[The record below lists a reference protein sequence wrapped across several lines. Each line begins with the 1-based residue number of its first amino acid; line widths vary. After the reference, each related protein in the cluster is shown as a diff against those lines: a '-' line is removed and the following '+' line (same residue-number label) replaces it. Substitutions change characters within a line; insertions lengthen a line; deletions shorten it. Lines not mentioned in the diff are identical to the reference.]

1 MVQWWDSLGQVD
13 VWSWGSWRSFPR
25 VMILW
30 ILWSYSLLLLVYR
43 GNRIN
48 PNHNPRIF
56 ILTVLPNFS
65 SWWMYDNL
73 WRWSVLKIL
82 NKVLWK
88 RLEFRL
94 QLWTEQLILELGSCK
109 NWAREATSKTLH
121 PLFCH
126 HVARSSCQGKDLYFQ
141 ETHSCVSTNVTV
153 KSVKL
158 VLKPGVGMLP

>member
-13 VWSWGSWRSFPR
+13 VWSWGSWRSFPT
-25 VMILW
+25 VMVLW

-88 RLEFRL
+88 KLEFRL
-94 QLWTEQLILELGSCK
+94 QPGTEQLILEESLEEEDLVRTG
-109 NWAREATSKTLH
+109 
-121 PLFCH
+121 
-126 HVARSSCQGKDLYFQ
+126 QGKQLAKPFTLCFVTMLHDHPARARIFIFREHTL
-141 ETHSCVSTNVTV
+141 VSAQM
-153 KSVKL
+153 SPL
-158 VLKPGVGMLP
+158 SRWSWF